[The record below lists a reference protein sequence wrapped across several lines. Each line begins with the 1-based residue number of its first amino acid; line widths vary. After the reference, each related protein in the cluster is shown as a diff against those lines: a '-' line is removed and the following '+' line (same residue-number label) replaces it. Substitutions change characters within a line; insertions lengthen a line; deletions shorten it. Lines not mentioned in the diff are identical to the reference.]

1 MWFIIWRTWD
11 LNTNERLVSFYK
23 KELWAS
29 GIIETAKLQKHY
41 GTKYY
46 RRLKFKN
53 PGGRLKRR
61 IKALVSHAYRTKRKE
76 YDIKAQLGAR
86 I

>member
-1 MWFIIWRTWD
+1 MWFVVWKTWD

-23 KELWAS
+23 KELWS
-29 GIIETAKLQKHY
+29 SWILWTSKLQKHY

-46 RRLKFKN
+46 RRMKFKN
-53 PGGRLKRR
+53 PSGRLKRR
-61 IKALVSHAYRTKRKE
+61 VKALISNAYRTKRKE
-76 YDIKAQLGAR
+76 YDIKAKLGAK

>member
-1 MWFIIWRTWD
+1 MWFVVWRTWD

-29 GIIETAKLQKHY
+29 GIIDTCKLQKHY
-41 GTKYY
+41 GTKHY
-46 RRLKFKN
+46 RRVKFQN
-53 PGGRLKRR
+53 PSGRLKRR
-61 IKALVSHAYRTKRKE
+61 IKALVSNAYKTRRKE

>member
-1 MWFIIWRTWD
+1 MWFVVWRTWD

-29 GIIETAKLQKHY
+29 GIIDTCKLQKHY
-41 GTKYY
+41 GTKHY
-46 RRLKFKN
+46 RRVKFQN
-53 PGGRLKRR
+53 PSGRLKRR
-61 IKALVSHAYRTKRKE
+61 IKALVSNAYKTKRKE